1 MDSEGE
7 RLVKAVMDVNLA
19 DPVSRARARQAAESL
34 ASDHVTEAK
43 SRMLARRFRA
53 LVEADAGGAQIAD
66 DLERLAARLRQL
78 DPHYTGKS
86 GALRRLFKRK
96 EDRTQRFVAARED
109 FKTITDSLSRSSAV
123 LRQNSVALEAFEVD
137 AAAEARQVAVN
148 IERADALSATLSAS
162 IRDAKLASIRDAK
175 LAAEKADVIG
185 FAEREVLIPLEE
197 HRQHLLSL
205 RAVNQ
210 QMLFSLAMLR
220 ETNAALIQ
228 NIQQITLATRGILA
242 ATSLRTTPDGPASED
257 LSLNDSLEELSRAL
271 DAHTAWRKENL
282 AKRSEALQE
291 LQNLSSEA
299 FGSSDYVS

>member
-53 LVEADAGGAQIAD
+53 LVEADAGGAQIAE

-137 AAAEARQVAVN
+137 AAAEARQVAVS

-162 IRDAKLASIRDAK
+162 IRDAKLA
-175 LAAEKADVIG
+175 AEKADVVS

-282 AKRSEALQE
+282 ARRSEALQE

-299 FGSSDYVS
+299 FGTSDYVS

>member
-19 DPVSRARARQAAESL
+19 DPVSRARARQAAASL

-53 LVEADAGGAQIAD
+53 LVEADAGGAQIAE

-96 EDRTQRFVAARED
+96 EDRAQRFVAARED

-137 AAAEARQVAVN
+137 AAAEARQVAAN

-162 IRDAKLASIRDAK
+162 IRDAKLA
-175 LAAEKADVIG
+175 AEKADVVS

>member
-96 EDRTQRFVAARED
+96 EDRAQRFVAARED

-137 AAAEARQVAVN
+137 AAAEARQVAAS
-148 IERADALSATLSAS
+148 IERADALSATLS
-162 IRDAKLASIRDAK
+162 ASIRDAK

-197 HRQHLLSL
+197 HRQHLQSL

>member
-53 LVEADAGGAQIAD
+53 LVEADAGGAQIAE

-96 EDRTQRFVAARED
+96 EDRAQRFVAARED

-137 AAAEARQVAVN
+137 AAAEARQVAAN

-162 IRDAKLASIRDAK
+162 IGDAK
-175 LAAEKADVIG
+175 LAAEKADVVS

-282 AKRSEALQE
+282 TKRSEALQE

>member
-96 EDRTQRFVAARED
+96 EDRAQRFVAARED

-137 AAAEARQVAVN
+137 AAAEARQVAAN

-162 IRDAKLASIRDAK
+162 IGDAK
-175 LAAEKADVIG
+175 LAAEKADVVS

>member
-43 SRMLARRFRA
+43 SRMLAKRFRA
-53 LVEADAGGAQIAD
+53 LVEADAGGAQIAE

-137 AAAEARQVAVN
+137 AAAEARQVAVS
-148 IERADALSATLSAS
+148 IERADAFSATLS
-162 IRDAKLASIRDAK
+162 ASIRDAK
-175 LAAEKADVIG
+175 LAAEKADVVS

>member
-53 LVEADAGGAQIAD
+53 LVEADAGGAQIAE

-96 EDRTQRFVAARED
+96 EDRAQRFVAARED

-137 AAAEARQVAVN
+137 AAAEARQVAAS

-162 IRDAKLASIRDAK
+162 IRDAKLA
-175 LAAEKADVIG
+175 AEKADVVS

-210 QMLFSLAMLR
+210 QMLFSLSMLR

>member
-53 LVEADAGGAQIAD
+53 LVEADAGGAQIAE

-96 EDRTQRFVAARED
+96 EDRAQRFVAARED

-137 AAAEARQVAVN
+137 AAAEARQVAAS

-162 IRDAKLASIRDAK
+162 IRDAKLA
-175 LAAEKADVIG
+175 AEKADVVS

-197 HRQHLLSL
+197 HRQHLQSL

>member
-96 EDRTQRFVAARED
+96 EDRAQRFVAARED

-137 AAAEARQVAVN
+137 AAAEARQVAAN

-162 IRDAKLASIRDAK
+162 IRDAN
-175 LAAEKADVIG
+175 LAAEKADVVS

-197 HRQHLLSL
+197 HRQHLQSL

-299 FGSSDYVS
+299 LGSSDYVS

>member
-96 EDRTQRFVAARED
+96 EDRAQRFVAARED

-137 AAAEARQVAVN
+137 AAAEARQVAAN

-162 IRDAKLASIRDAK
+162 IRDAKLA
-175 LAAEKADVIG
+175 AEKADVVS

>member
-53 LVEADAGGAQIAD
+53 LVEADAGGAQIAE

-137 AAAEARQVAVN
+137 AAAEARQVAAS

-162 IRDAKLASIRDAK
+162 IGDAK
-175 LAAEKADVIG
+175 LAAEKADVVS

-271 DAHTAWRKENL
+271 DVHTAWRKENL

>member
-96 EDRTQRFVAARED
+96 EDRAQRFVAARED

-137 AAAEARQVAVN
+137 AAAEARQVAAS
-148 IERADALSATLSAS
+148 IERADALSATLS
-162 IRDAKLASIRDAK
+162 ASIRDAK

>member
-34 ASDHVTEAK
+34 VSDHVTEAK

-53 LVEADAGGAQIAD
+53 LVEADAGGAQIAE

-96 EDRTQRFVAARED
+96 EDRAQRFVAARED

-137 AAAEARQVAVN
+137 AAAEARQVAAN

-162 IRDAKLASIRDAK
+162 IRDAKLA
-175 LAAEKADVIG
+175 AEKADVVS

-197 HRQHLLSL
+197 HRQHLQSL

>member
-19 DPVSRARARQAAESL
+19 DPVSRARARQAAASL

-53 LVEADAGGAQIAD
+53 LVEADAGGAQIAE

-96 EDRTQRFVAARED
+96 EDRAQRFVAARED

-137 AAAEARQVAVN
+137 AAAEARQVAAS

-162 IRDAKLASIRDAK
+162 IRDAKLA
-175 LAAEKADVIG
+175 AEKADVVS

>member
-53 LVEADAGGAQIAD
+53 LVEADAGGAQIAE

-137 AAAEARQVAVN
+137 AAAEARQVAVS
-148 IERADALSATLSAS
+148 IERADALSATLS
-162 IRDAKLASIRDAK
+162 ASIRDAK

>member
-53 LVEADAGGAQIAD
+53 LVEADAGGAQIAE

-86 GALRRLFKRK
+86 GALRRLLKRQ
-96 EDRTQRFVAARED
+96 EDRAQRFVAARED

-137 AAAEARQVAVN
+137 AAAEARQVAAS

-162 IRDAKLASIRDAK
+162 IRDAKLA
-175 LAAEKADVIG
+175 AEKADVVS
-185 FAEREVLIPLEE
+185 FAEREVLIPLKE

-210 QMLFSLAMLR
+210 QMLFSLSMLR

-282 AKRSEALQE
+282 ARRSEALQE

-299 FGSSDYVS
+299 FGTSDYVS

>member
-1 MDSEGE
+1 MSETH
-7 RLVKAVMDVNLA
+7 RPYSYACH
-19 DPVSRARARQAAESL
+19 RRQA
-34 ASDHVTEAK
+34 V
-43 SRMLARRFRA
+43 ARVGVSVRP
-53 LVEADAGGAQIAD
+53 G
-66 DLERLAARLRQL
+66 RQ
-78 DPHYTGKS
+78 
-86 GALRRLFKRK
+86 
-96 EDRTQRFVAARED
+96 QVAA
-109 FKTITDSLSRSSAV
+109 S
-123 LRQNSVALEAFEVD
+123 
-137 AAAEARQVAVN
+137 
-148 IERADALSATLSAS
+148 IERADALSATLS
-162 IRDAKLASIRDAK
+162 ASIRDAK

>member
-53 LVEADAGGAQIAD
+53 LVEADAGGAQIAE

-96 EDRTQRFVAARED
+96 EDRAQRFVAARED

-137 AAAEARQVAVN
+137 AAAEARQVAAN
-148 IERADALSATLSAS
+148 IERADALSATLS
-162 IRDAKLASIRDAK
+162 ASIRDAK

>member
-1 MDSEGE
+1 
-7 RLVKAVMDVNLA
+7 
-19 DPVSRARARQAAESL
+19 
-34 ASDHVTEAK
+34 
-43 SRMLARRFRA
+43 MLARRFRA
-53 LVEADAGGAQIAD
+53 LVEADAGGAQIAE

-137 AAAEARQVAVN
+137 AAAEARQVAAS

-162 IRDAKLASIRDAK
+162 IRDAKLA
-175 LAAEKADVIG
+175 AEKADVVS

-271 DAHTAWRKENL
+271 DVHTAWRKENL

>member
-137 AAAEARQVAVN
+137 AAAEARQVAAS
-148 IERADALSATLSAS
+148 IERADALSATLS
-162 IRDAKLASIRDAK
+162 ASIRDAK

>member
-53 LVEADAGGAQIAD
+53 LVEADAGGAQIAE

-137 AAAEARQVAVN
+137 AAAEARQVAAS

-162 IRDAKLASIRDAK
+162 IRDAKLA
-175 LAAEKADVIG
+175 AEKADVVS

-197 HRQHLLSL
+197 HRQHLQSL

>member
-53 LVEADAGGAQIAD
+53 LVEADAGGAQIAE

-96 EDRTQRFVAARED
+96 EDRAQRFVAARED

-137 AAAEARQVAVN
+137 AAAEARQVAAN

-162 IRDAKLASIRDAK
+162 IRDAN
-175 LAAEKADVIG
+175 LAAEKADVVS

-197 HRQHLLSL
+197 HRQHLQSL

>member
-96 EDRTQRFVAARED
+96 EDRAQRFVAARED

-137 AAAEARQVAVN
+137 AAAEARQVAAN

-162 IRDAKLASIRDAK
+162 IRDAN
-175 LAAEKADVIG
+175 LAAEKADVVS

>member
-53 LVEADAGGAQIAD
+53 LVEADAGGAQIAE

-96 EDRTQRFVAARED
+96 EDRAQRFVAARED

-137 AAAEARQVAVN
+137 AAAEARQVAAS
-148 IERADALSATLSAS
+148 IERADALSATLS
-162 IRDAKLASIRDAK
+162 ASIRDAK

-210 QMLFSLAMLR
+210 QMLFSLSMLR

>member
-53 LVEADAGGAQIAD
+53 LVEADAGGAQIAE

-96 EDRTQRFVAARED
+96 EDRAQRFVAARED

-137 AAAEARQVAVN
+137 AAAEARQVAAN

-162 IRDAKLASIRDAK
+162 IRDAKLA
-175 LAAEKADVIG
+175 AEKADVVS

-197 HRQHLLSL
+197 HRQHLQSL

>member
-96 EDRTQRFVAARED
+96 EDRAQRFVAARED

-137 AAAEARQVAVN
+137 AAAEARQVAAS

-162 IRDAKLASIRDAK
+162 IRDAKLA
-175 LAAEKADVIG
+175 AEKADVVS

>member
-1 MDSEGE
+1 MKSKALEGVDA
-7 RLVKAVMDVNLA
+7 LLATVMMPPGVPVATVGIDGAKNAAVLAVQMLSLA
-19 DPVSRARARQAAESL
+19 DEEL
-34 ASDHVTEAK
+34 A
-43 SRMLARRFRA
+43 
-53 LVEADAGGAQIAD
+53 
-66 DLERLAARLRQL
+66 
-78 DPHYTGKS
+78 
-86 GALRRLFKRK
+86 
-96 EDRTQRFVAARED
+96 
-109 FKTITDSLSRSSAV
+109 
-123 LRQNSVALEAFEVD
+123 
-137 AAAEARQVAVN
+137 
-148 IERADALSATLSAS
+148 
-162 IRDAKLASIRDAK
+162 AK
-175 LAAEKADVIG
+175 LAAEKADVVS

-197 HRQHLLSL
+197 HRQHLQSL

>member
-96 EDRTQRFVAARED
+96 EDRAQRFVAARED

-137 AAAEARQVAVN
+137 AAAEARQVAAS

-162 IRDAKLASIRDAK
+162 IRDAKLA
-175 LAAEKADVIG
+175 AEKADVVS

-197 HRQHLLSL
+197 HRQHLQSL

-282 AKRSEALQE
+282 ARRSEALQE

>member
-1 MDSEGE
+1 M
-7 RLVKAVMDVNLA
+7 
-19 DPVSRARARQAAESL
+19 
-34 ASDHVTEAK
+34 
-43 SRMLARRFRA
+43 
-53 LVEADAGGAQIAD
+53 
-66 DLERLAARLRQL
+66 
-78 DPHYTGKS
+78 
-86 GALRRLFKRK
+86 
-96 EDRTQRFVAARED
+96 
-109 FKTITDSLSRSSAV
+109 
-123 LRQNSVALEAFEVD
+123 
-137 AAAEARQVAVN
+137 
-148 IERADALSATLSAS
+148 SATLS
-162 IRDAKLASIRDAK
+162 ASIRDAK
-175 LAAEKADVIG
+175 LAAEKADVVS

-197 HRQHLLSL
+197 HRQHLQSL

-257 LSLNDSLEELSRAL
+257 LSLNDSLKELSRAL

>member
-1 MDSEGE
+1 MDSHGA
-7 RLVKAVMDVNLA
+7 RPATAVMDAHLA
-19 DPVSRARARQAAESL
+19 APVSRARARQAAESL

-96 EDRTQRFVAARED
+96 EDRAQRFVAARED

-137 AAAEARQVAVN
+137 AAAEARQVAAS

-162 IRDAKLASIRDAK
+162 IRDAKLA
-175 LAAEKADVIG
+175 AEKADVVS

-197 HRQHLLSL
+197 HRQHLQSL

>member
-1 MDSEGE
+1 MDNEGE

-53 LVEADAGGAQIAD
+53 LVEADAGGAQIAE

-86 GALRRLFKRK
+86 RALRRLFKRK

-137 AAAEARQVAVN
+137 AAAEARQVAAN
-148 IERADALSATLSAS
+148 IERADALSATLS
-162 IRDAKLASIRDAK
+162 ASIRDAK

>member
-7 RLVKAVMDVNLA
+7 RLVQAVMDVNLA

-137 AAAEARQVAVN
+137 AAAEARQVAAN

-162 IRDAKLASIRDAK
+162 IGDAK
-175 LAAEKADVIG
+175 LAAEKADVVS

-197 HRQHLLSL
+197 HRQHLQSL

>member
-96 EDRTQRFVAARED
+96 EDRAQRFVAARED

-137 AAAEARQVAVN
+137 AAAEARQVAAN
-148 IERADALSATLSAS
+148 IERADALSATLS
-162 IRDAKLASIRDAK
+162 ASIRDAK

-197 HRQHLLSL
+197 HRQH
-205 RAVNQ
+205 
-210 QMLFSLAMLR
+210 
-220 ETNAALIQ
+220 AALIQ

>member
-137 AAAEARQVAVN
+137 AAAEARQVAAN
-148 IERADALSATLSAS
+148 IERADALSATLS
-162 IRDAKLASIRDAK
+162 ASIRDAK

>member
-53 LVEADAGGAQIAD
+53 LVEADAGGAQIAE

-96 EDRTQRFVAARED
+96 EDRAQRFVAARED

-137 AAAEARQVAVN
+137 AAAEARQVAAN
-148 IERADALSATLSAS
+148 IERADALSATLS
-162 IRDAKLASIRDAK
+162 ASIRDAK

-271 DAHTAWRKENL
+271 DVHTAWRKENL

>member
-96 EDRTQRFVAARED
+96 EDRAQRFVAARED

-137 AAAEARQVAVN
+137 AAAEARQVAVS
-148 IERADALSATLSAS
+148 IE
-162 IRDAKLASIRDAK
+162 
-175 LAAEKADVIG
+175 
-185 FAEREVLIPLEE
+185 
-197 HRQHLLSL
+197 
-205 RAVNQ
+205 
-210 QMLFSLAMLR
+210 
-220 ETNAALIQ
+220 
-228 NIQQITLATRGILA
+228 
-242 ATSLRTTPDGPASED
+242 LRTPTGTMMRISGNLTGRELKDIIIAS
-257 LSLNDSLEELSRAL
+257 ST
-271 DAHTAWRKENL
+271 H
-282 AKRSEALQE
+282 
-291 LQNLSSEA
+291 
-299 FGSSDYVS
+299 V

>member
-53 LVEADAGGAQIAD
+53 LVEADAGGAQIAE

-137 AAAEARQVAVN
+137 AAAEARQVAAS

-162 IRDAKLASIRDAK
+162 IGDAK
-175 LAAEKADVIG
+175 LAAEKADVVS

-197 HRQHLLSL
+197 HRQHLQSL

>member
-53 LVEADAGGAQIAD
+53 LVEADAGGAQIAE

-137 AAAEARQVAVN
+137 AAAEARQVAAN

-162 IRDAKLASIRDAK
+162 IRDAKLA
-175 LAAEKADVIG
+175 AEKADVVS

>member
-19 DPVSRARARQAAESL
+19 DPVSRARARQAAASL

-53 LVEADAGGAQIAD
+53 LVEADAGGAQIAE

-96 EDRTQRFVAARED
+96 EDRAQRFVAARED

-137 AAAEARQVAVN
+137 AAAEARQVAAN
-148 IERADALSATLSAS
+148 IERADALSATLS
-162 IRDAKLASIRDAK
+162 ASIRDAK

-271 DAHTAWRKENL
+271 DVHTAWRKENL